1 MARQAKRFVEEK
13 MTEAKRKVALVTGA
27 SRGIGRAIAIEL
39 ARTGAFV
46 IVNYSSSPE
55 AAQETL
61 NSIREVGG
69 DGELLKFS
77 VQDSQAVENAFDG
90 IKSRHAQLDILIN
103 NAGISK
109 DGLVLR
115 MKDEE
120 WLTTLAVNLNGSFF
134 CSRAAA
140 RLMLKSKWGRIV
152 NISSVVGEMGNA
164 GQVPY
169 VSSKAGIIGMT
180 KALARELASRNV
192 TVNAVAPGFIETD
205 MTSALDEKLRAEHM
219 KSIPLGRYGQ
229 GEEVAKLVAFLTSD
243 AAAYITGQ
251 TIGIN
256 GGMYM

>member
-1 MARQAKRFVEEK
+1 MAESKK
-13 MTEAKRKVALVTGA
+13 KIALVTGA
-27 SRGIGRAIAIEL
+27 SRGIGRAIAVSL
-39 ARTGAFV
+39 AKQGAFV

-61 NSIREVGG
+61 DTIRANGG

-77 VQDSQAVENAFDG
+77 VQDSQAVEDAFDG
-90 IKSRHAQLDILIN
+90 IKSRHGQLDILVN
-103 NAGISK
+103 NAGISR

-120 WLTTLAVNLNGSFF
+120 WLATLAVNLNGAFF

-140 RLMLKSKWGRIV
+140 RMMLKSKWGRIV

-169 VSSKAGIIGMT
+169 VSSKAGLIGLT
-180 KALARELASRNV
+180 KSLAKELASRNV
-192 TVNAVAPGFIETD
+192 TVNAVTPGFIETD
-205 MTSALDEKLRAEHM
+205 MTSALDDKLRQEHM
-219 KSIPLGRYGQ
+219 KAIPLGRYGQ
-229 GEEVAKLVAFLTSD
+229 AEEVAQLVAFLSSD
-243 AAAYITGQ
+243 ASAYITGQ
-251 TIGIN
+251 IIGIN

>member
-1 MARQAKRFVEEK
+1 MVE
-13 MTEAKRKVALVTGA
+13 TNRRIALVTGA
-27 SRGIGRAIAIEL
+27 SRGIGRSIAIEL
-39 ARTGAFV
+39 AKRGAFV

-61 NSIREVGG
+61 NAVREVGG
-69 DGELLKFS
+69 DGEILKFS

-90 IKSRHAQLDILIN
+90 IKSRHGKLDILVN
-103 NAGISK
+103 NAGISR

-120 WLTTLAVNLNGSFF
+120 WLQTLAVNLNGAFF

-140 RLMLKSKWGRIV
+140 RLMLKAKWGRIV

-169 VSSKAGIIGMT
+169 VSSKAGLIGMT
-180 KALARELASRNV
+180 KALAKELASRNV
-192 TVNAVAPGFIETD
+192 TVNAITPGFIETD
-205 MTSALDEKLRAEHM
+205 MTAALDEKLRDEHM
-219 KSIPLGRYGQ
+219 KAIPLGRYGQ
-229 GEEVAKLVAFLTSD
+229 AEEVAHLVNFLTSD
-243 AAAYITGQ
+243 QSAYITGQ
-251 TIGIN
+251 VIGIN

>member
-1 MARQAKRFVEEK
+1 MVENN
-13 MTEAKRKVALVTGA
+13 RRIALVTGA
-27 SRGIGRAIAIEL
+27 SRGIGRWIAIDL
-39 ARTGAFV
+39 AKQGAFV

-61 NSIREVGG
+61 NAIREVGG
-69 DGELLKFS
+69 DGEILKFS

-90 IKSRHAQLDILIN
+90 IKSRHGKLDILVN
-103 NAGISK
+103 NAGISR

-120 WLTTLAVNLNGSFF
+120 WLQTLAVNLNGAFF

-140 RLMLKSKWGRIV
+140 RLMLKAKWGRIV

-169 VSSKAGIIGMT
+169 VSSKAGLIGMT
-180 KALARELASRNV
+180 KSLAKELASRNV
-192 TVNAVAPGFIETD
+192 TVNAITPGFIETD
-205 MTSALDEKLRAEHM
+205 MTAALDEKLRAEHM
-219 KSIPLGRYGQ
+219 KAIPLGRYGQ
-229 GEEVAKLVAFLTSD
+229 AEEVAHLVTFLTSD
-243 AAAYITGQ
+243 ASAYITGQ
-251 TIGIN
+251 VIGIN